1 MTIIF
6 QSPPRAIAQAVAKL
20 KSDGIVHPDAAFN
33 PDAPQGLR
41 REVAYHDRDFLSRL
55 GYTAAEEETVDCA
68 LALLKENRL
77 VPASGSYDKASC
89 ERHRREVREK
99 FSGAWTSLSPTM
111 ERLIYMLTSVR
122 QPAHLL
128 ELGSFWGYTLAWF
141 AGPCLGSYPAVPAE
155 RIIGI
160 DIDAAATAQA
170 RENFTGL
177 VGAHNVTLIAEDA
190 RTALERIP
198 GPFDFVYLE
207 AKLDDGEGLY
217 LPLLK
222 QIYDRIPVGGWV
234 IAHDNLDLDCA
245 DEMAVYLPYVRD
257 GAHFCQSI
265 AFEVDRCGLE
275 LSIK

>member
-6 QSPPRAIAQAVAKL
+6 QSPPNAIALALERLKSEELVHPQAV
-20 KSDGIVHPDAAFN
+20 FN
-33 PDAPQGLR
+33 PEAPQGLR

-55 GYTAAEEETVDCA
+55 GHTAAEEETVDCA
-68 LALLKENRL
+68 LALLKEHGF
-77 VPASGSYDKASC
+77 VPGAAQYDKVAF
-89 ERHRREVREK
+89 EQHRREVRPT
-99 FSGAWTSLSPTM
+99 FSGEWTSLSPTM

-122 QPAHLL
+122 RPGHLL

-141 AGPCLGSYPAVPAE
+141 AGPCIGPHRAIQAE

-160 DIDAAATAQA
+160 EVDAAMTAQA
-170 RENFTGL
+170 RENFARLANTHE
-177 VGAHNVTLIAEDA
+177 VELIAEDA

-207 AKLDDGEGLY
+207 AKLEHGEGLY

-222 QIYDRIPVGGWV
+222 QLYDRIPVGGWV
-234 IAHDNLDLDCA
+234 IAHDNLDPDSA
-245 DEMAVYLPYVRD
+245 EEMAVYLPYVRD
-257 GAHFCQSI
+257 GGHFRQSI
-265 AFEVDRCGLE
+265 AFEIDRCGLE